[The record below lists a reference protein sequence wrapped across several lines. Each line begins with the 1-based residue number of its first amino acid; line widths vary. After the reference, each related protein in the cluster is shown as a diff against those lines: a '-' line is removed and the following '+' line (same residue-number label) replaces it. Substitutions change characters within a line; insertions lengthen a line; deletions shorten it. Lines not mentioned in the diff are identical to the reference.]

1 MSLHASGRFVK
12 SHAWI
17 SWASFELIKGSACG
31 AYSHG
36 DIKRESI
43 KSFIAIMVL
52 FIFIYLVWISIC
64 SHCMKDNLQ
73 SLWGLHT
80 WKRTTNSHFF
90 AKFVFLYIYTC
101 MVSRLTLI
109 YHLTADNNSS
119 YDWLMILRFCQYNH
133 QQFDS
138 CVKLYWAIFIVWL
151 GMTWFYS

>member
-1 MSLHASGRFVK
+1 
-12 SHAWI
+12 
-17 SWASFELIKGSACG
+17 
-31 AYSHG
+31 
-36 DIKRESI
+36 
-43 KSFIAIMVL
+43 MVL

-101 MVSRLTLI
+101 MVSHLTLI

-138 CVKLYWAIFIVWL
+138 CVKLYWAIFIPSWKDVRETL
-151 GMTWFYS
+151 ASYLYIRIKNFLQFYTTPDVIVYKSKFAKN

>member
-1 MSLHASGRFVK
+1 
-12 SHAWI
+12 
-17 SWASFELIKGSACG
+17 
-31 AYSHG
+31 
-36 DIKRESI
+36 
-43 KSFIAIMVL
+43 MVL

-101 MVSRLTLI
+101 MVSHLTLI

-138 CVKLYWAIFIVWL
+138 CVKIYWAIFIPSWKKVRETL
-151 GMTWFYS
+151 ASYLYIRIKNFLQFYTTPDVYKSKFAKN